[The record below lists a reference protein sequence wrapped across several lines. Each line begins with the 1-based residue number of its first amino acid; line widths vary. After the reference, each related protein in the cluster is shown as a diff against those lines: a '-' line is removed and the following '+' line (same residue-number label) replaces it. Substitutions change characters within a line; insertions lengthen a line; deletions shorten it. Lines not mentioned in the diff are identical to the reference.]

1 MNTAIKKRRAGLGIQ
16 GRLMASFALIL
27 VLAGISS
34 AVSWV
39 SFGSNRDLVADIT
52 TNSLPSIIRQME
64 LATNGV
70 GLAAQAPVLAASRDA
85 EELAATEARLD
96 QLVAN
101 ARARLQEIT
110 EANPDSIIID
120 LAARN
125 VGAGEGEREGANA
138 PAVADGTE
146 STGGSEAQSADA
158 QTTAPE
164 PELVDAIS
172 ILREHLDNIVTGRE
186 HLHELTT
193 RRLEIEKL
201 RGDLTLDMVFAYSDL
216 SEFLSPLVE
225 VVDID
230 VDRGI
235 SRVANG
241 NTDAAEKLGE
251 TIGFSQLIAEIRA
264 NVNLAF
270 GMLTAAIAVPEGE
283 AMDEVRSQW
292 SWAEL
297 RITDALEELPDNDD
311 GKRIRELANALLA
324 FGKGSNSVFDLRE
337 AEWDNQYETEQTLDA
352 TLATAEALSH
362 AIALMVDTK
371 RTEVD
376 ANASEALSKVEW
388 DQQVIAIIGISVLLI
403 SLLIM
408 LFYVRGNLIKRLL
421 RVIDGMR
428 KVANGD
434 LSTEVND
441 TGRDEIGRMAEIL
454 GQFRETSLAA
464 QQAEEK
470 VAREREQAEHER
482 RRAMLD
488 LADAFETSILQVAQ
502 DVAHEAENI
511 QTTSDQVRDRAQVAS
526 TNATG
531 VAGASEEISINMA
544 SVSDATQSLSDRVR
558 DTGHRAQKS
567 VGAATSAVE
576 AAQRT
581 NATMHELE
589 TGAQEIGEILNLIQ
603 DIAAQTNLLALNAT
617 IEAARA
623 GEAGKGFAVVAQEVK
638 NLANQTG
645 TATDRIA
652 QRINEIQ
659 STTGVAVKAI
669 AEIRDSI
676 TGIHETVGEMS
687 DAVSEQQE
695 FVAEIASNVEQSA
708 TAASEMNGTITQV
721 SAAADDNLAAVDG
734 LLDATGRLRNQSD
747 DLGNRVRDFLRTI
760 RSEQPQTTSRNQPEE
775 VASLR

>member
-39 SFGSNRDLVADIT
+39 SFGNSRDLVADIT
-52 TNSLPSIIRQME
+52 TDSLPSIIRQME
-64 LATNGV
+64 LAMNGV
-70 GLAAQAPVLAASRDA
+70 GLAAQAPVLAASRNA
-85 EELAATEARLD
+85 NELAETEARLD
-96 QLVAN
+96 QLIAD
-101 ARARLQEIT
+101 ARARLTEIAD
-110 EANPDSIIID
+110 ANPEPVMID
-120 LAARN
+120 LSANADLDAAED
-125 VGAGEGEREGANA
+125 GAQTSDMAEGEA
-138 PAVADGTE
+138 
-146 STGGSEAQSADA
+146 
-158 QTTAPE
+158 TAETPVTE
-164 PELVDAIS
+164 PELVDAVATLTAQLDDIVAR
-172 ILREHLDNIVTGRE
+172 REK
-186 HLHELTT
+186 LHQLTT
-193 RRLEIEKL
+193 QRLDIEKQ
-201 RGDLTLDMVFAYSDL
+201 RGDLTLDMVFAYGDL
-216 SEFLSPLVE
+216 SEFISPLIE

-241 NTDAAEKLGE
+241 NTDAATKLEE
-251 TIGFSQLIAEIRA
+251 TIGFSKLISEIRA

-283 AMDEVRSQW
+283 AMDEVRNQW

-297 RITDALEELPDNDD
+297 RISDALEDLPDNDD
-311 GKRIRELANALLA
+311 GNRIRELAKALLA
-324 FGKGSNSVFDLRE
+324 YGTGGDSVFDLRE
-337 AEWDNQYETEQTLDA
+337 TEWDNQYQTEQTLDA
-352 TLATAEALSH
+352 TLATAEALSKS
-362 AIALMVDTK
+362 ISLMVDAK
-371 RTEVD
+371 REAVD
-376 ANASEALSKVEW
+376 ANATDALSQVDR
-388 DQQVIAIIGISVLLI
+388 DQRLIAIIGAAVLII
-403 SLLIM
+403 SLAILI
-408 LFYVRGNLIKRLL
+408 FYVRGNLIKRLL
-421 RVIDGMR
+421 HVIDGMR

-434 LSTEVND
+434 LSTEVKD

-470 VAREREQAEHER
+470 VAREREHAEAKR
-482 RRAMLD
+482 RRDMLD
-488 LADAFETSILQVAQ
+488 LADAFEASIMQVAEG
-502 DVAHEAENI
+502 VAREAENI
-511 QTTSDQVRDRAQVAS
+511 QATSNQVRDRAQVAS
-526 TNATG
+526 SNATG

-544 SVSDATQSLSDRVR
+544 SVSDAAQSLSERVR

-589 TGAQEIGEILNLIQ
+589 NGAQEIGEILSLIQ

-645 TATDRIA
+645 SATDRIA
-652 QRINEIQ
+652 ERINEIQ
-659 STTGVAVKAI
+659 STTGIAVQAI
-669 AEIRDSI
+669 AGIRDSI

-708 TAASEMNGTITQV
+708 TAAGEMNGTIAQV
-721 SAAADDNLAAVDG
+721 STAADDNLQAVDG
-734 LLDATGRLRNQSD
+734 LREATDRLRSQSD
-747 DLGNRVRDFLRTI
+747 DLGNRVREFLSNI
-760 RSEQPQTTSRNQPEE
+760 RSEQTEETTS
-775 VASLR
+775 SLR

>member
-1 MNTAIKKRRAGLGIQ
+1 
-16 GRLMASFALIL
+16 MASFALIL

-39 SFGSNRDLVADIT
+39 SFGNSRDLVADIT
-52 TNSLPSIIRQME
+52 TDSLPSIIRQME
-64 LATNGV
+64 LAMNGV
-70 GLAAQAPVLAASRDA
+70 GLAAQAPVLAASRNAD
-85 EELAATEARLD
+85 ELAETEARLD
-96 QLVAN
+96 QLIADARTRLTEIADANPEPVMIDLSAN
-101 ARARLQEIT
+101 ADLDAAEDGAQASDMAEGDATT
-110 EANPDSIIID
+110 ET
-120 LAARN
+120 AA
-125 VGAGEGEREGANA
+125 
-138 PAVADGTE
+138 T
-146 STGGSEAQSADA
+146 
-158 QTTAPE
+158 E
-164 PELVDAIS
+164 PELVDAVATLTAQLDDIVAR
-172 ILREHLDNIVTGRE
+172 REK
-186 HLHELTT
+186 LHQLTT
-193 RRLEIEKL
+193 QRLDIEKQ
-201 RGDLTLDMVFAYSDL
+201 RGDLTLDMVFAYGDL
-216 SEFLSPLVE
+216 SEFISPLVE

-241 NTDAAEKLGE
+241 NTDAAAKLEE
-251 TIGFSQLIAEIRA
+251 TIGFSKLISEIRA

-283 AMDEVRSQW
+283 AMDEVRNQW

-297 RITDALEELPDNDD
+297 RITDALEDLPDNDD
-311 GKRIRELANALLA
+311 GNRIRELAKALLA
-324 FGKGSNSVFDLRE
+324 YGTGGDSVFDLRE
-337 AEWDNQYETEQTLDA
+337 TEWDNQYQTEQTLDA
-352 TLATAEALSH
+352 TLATAEALSKS
-362 AIALMVDTK
+362 ISLMVDAK
-371 RTEVD
+371 RDAVD
-376 ANASEALSKVEW
+376 ANATDALSQVDR
-388 DQQVIAIIGISVLLI
+388 DQRLIAIIGAAVLVI
-403 SLLIM
+403 SLAILI
-408 LFYVRGNLIKRLL
+408 FYVRGNLIKRLL
-421 RVIDGMR
+421 HVIDGMR

-434 LSTEVND
+434 LSTEVKD

-470 VAREREQAEHER
+470 VAREREHAEAKR
-482 RRAMLD
+482 RRDMLD
-488 LADAFETSILQVAQ
+488 LADAFEASIMQVAEG
-502 DVAHEAENI
+502 VAREAENI
-511 QTTSDQVRDRAQVAS
+511 QTTSNQVRDRAQVAS

-544 SVSDATQSLSDRVR
+544 SVSDAAQSLSERVR

-589 TGAQEIGEILNLIQ
+589 TGAQEIGEILSLIQ

-645 TATDRIA
+645 SATDRIA
-652 QRINEIQ
+652 ERINEIQ
-659 STTGVAVKAI
+659 STTGIAVQAI
-669 AEIRDSI
+669 AGIRDSI

-708 TAASEMNGTITQV
+708 TAAGEMNGTIAQV
-721 SAAADDNLAAVDG
+721 STAADDNLQAVDG
-734 LLDATGRLRNQSD
+734 LREATDRLRSQSD
-747 DLGNRVRDFLRTI
+747 DLGNRVREFLSNI
-760 RSEQPQTTSRNQPEE
+760 RSEQTEETTS
-775 VASLR
+775 SLR

>member
-39 SFGSNRDLVADIT
+39 SFGNSRDLVADIT
-52 TNSLPSIIRQME
+52 TDSLPSIIRQME
-64 LATNGV
+64 LAMNGV
-70 GLAAQAPVLAASRDA
+70 GLAAQAPVLAASRNA
-85 EELAATEARLD
+85 NELAETEARLD
-96 QLVAN
+96 QLIAD
-101 ARARLQEIT
+101 ARARLTEIAD
-110 EANPDSIIID
+110 ANPEPVMID
-120 LAARN
+120 LSATADLDAAED
-125 VGAGEGEREGANA
+125 GAQASDIVEG
-138 PAVADGTE
+138 
-146 STGGSEAQSADA
+146 DA
-158 QTTAPE
+158 TAETTASE
-164 PELVDAIS
+164 PELVDAVANLTAQLDDIVAR
-172 ILREHLDNIVTGRE
+172 REK
-186 HLHELTT
+186 LHQLTT
-193 RRLEIEKL
+193 QRLEIEKQ
-201 RGDLTLDMVFAYSDL
+201 RGDLTLDMVFAYGDL
-216 SEFLSPLVE
+216 SEFISPLVE

-241 NTDAAEKLGE
+241 NTDAAAKLEE
-251 TIGFSQLIAEIRA
+251 TIGFSKLISEIRA

-283 AMDEVRSQW
+283 AMDEVRNQW

-297 RITDALEELPDNDD
+297 RITDALEDLPDNDD
-311 GKRIRELANALLA
+311 GNRIRELAKALLA
-324 FGKGSNSVFDLRE
+324 YGTGGDSVFDLRE
-337 AEWDNQYETEQTLDA
+337 TEWDNQYQTEQTLDA
-352 TLATAEALSH
+352 TLATAEALSKS
-362 AIALMVDTK
+362 ISLMVDAK
-371 RTEVD
+371 REAVD
-376 ANASEALSKVEW
+376 ANATDALSQVDR
-388 DQQVIAIIGISVLLI
+388 DQRLIAIIGAAVLVI
-403 SLLIM
+403 SLAILI
-408 LFYVRGNLIKRLL
+408 FYVRGNLIKRLL

-434 LSTEVND
+434 LSTEVKD

-470 VAREREQAEHER
+470 VAREREHAEAKR
-482 RRAMLD
+482 RRDMLD
-488 LADAFETSILQVAQ
+488 LADAFEASIMQVAEG
-502 DVAHEAENI
+502 VAREAENI
-511 QTTSDQVRDRAQVAS
+511 QATSNQVRDRAQVAS
-526 TNATG
+526 SNATG

-544 SVSDATQSLSDRVR
+544 SVSDAAQSLSERVR

-589 TGAQEIGEILNLIQ
+589 TGAQEIGEILSLIQ

-645 TATDRIA
+645 SATDRIA
-652 QRINEIQ
+652 ERINEIQ
-659 STTGVAVKAI
+659 STTGIAVQAI
-669 AEIRDSI
+669 AGIRDSI

-708 TAASEMNGTITQV
+708 TAAGEMNGTIAQV
-721 SAAADDNLAAVDG
+721 STAADDNLQAVDG
-734 LLDATGRLRNQSD
+734 LREATDRLRSQSD
-747 DLGNRVRDFLRTI
+747 DLGNRVREFLSNI
-760 RSEQPQTTSRNQPEE
+760 RSEQTEETTS
-775 VASLR
+775 SLR

>member
-1 MNTAIKKRRAGLGIQ
+1 MNTSIKKRRAGLGIQ

-34 AVSWV
+34 AVSWI
-39 SFGSNRDLVADIT
+39 SFGNSRALVADIT

-70 GLAAQAPVLAASRDA
+70 GLAAQAPVLAASRNA

-96 QLVAN
+96 QLIAD
-101 ARARLQEIT
+101 ARTRLQEIT

-120 LAARN
+120 INAQNIEDGTASD
-125 VGAGEGEREGANA
+125 A
-138 PAVADGTE
+138 PAGGDAADVTE
-146 STGGSEAQSADA
+146 NTASSEASDNVAETA
-158 QTTAPE
+158 APE
-164 PELVDAIS
+164 PELVDAIV
-172 ILREHLDNIVTGRE
+172 ILTEHLDNIVTGRE
-186 HLHELTT
+186 NLHELTT
-193 RRLEIEKL
+193 QRLEIEKR
-201 RGDLTLDMVFAYSDL
+201 RGNLTLDMVFAYSDL
-216 SEFLSPLVE
+216 SEFLNPLVE

-230 VDRGI
+230 VARGV

-241 NTDAAEKLGE
+241 NSDAAAKLEE

-283 AMDEVRSQW
+283 AMDEVRNQW

-297 RITDALEELPDNDD
+297 RISDALEKLPDNDD
-311 GKRIRELANALLA
+311 GNRIRDLAEQLLA
-324 FGKGSNSVFDLRE
+324 YGSGRDSVFDLRE
-337 AEWDNQYETEQTLDA
+337 TEWDNQYQTEQTLED
-352 TLATAEALSH
+352 TLATAEALSN
-362 AIALMVDTK
+362 AISLMVDTK
-371 RTEVD
+371 RDEVD
-376 ANASEALSKVEW
+376 ATATDALSQVVQ
-388 DQQVIAIIGISVLLI
+388 DQRLIAIIGAAV
-403 SLLIM
+403 LIM
-408 LFYVRGNLIKRLL
+408 SLAILIFYVRGNLIKRLL

-428 KVANGD
+428 RVANGD
-434 LSTEVND
+434 LSTEVKD

-470 VAREREQAEHER
+470 VAREREQSEAKR
-482 RRAMLD
+482 RQDMLE
-488 LADAFETSILQVAQ
+488 LADAFEASIMQVAQ
-502 DVAHEAENI
+502 GVAHEAENI
-511 QTTSDQVRDRAQVAS
+511 HATSNLVRDRAEVAS

-558 DTGHRAQKS
+558 DTGNRAQKS
-567 VGAATSAVE
+567 VGAATNAVE

-645 TATDRIA
+645 SATDRIA
-652 QRINEIQ
+652 ERINEIQ
-659 STTGVAVKAI
+659 STTGVAVQAI
-669 AEIRDSI
+669 ADIRDSI

-708 TAASEMNGTITQV
+708 TAAGEMNETISQV
-721 SAAADDNLAAVDG
+721 STAADDNLQAVDG
-734 LLDATGRLRNQSD
+734 LREATDRLRSQSD
-747 DLGNRVRDFLRTI
+747 DLGNRVRDFLRSI
-760 RSEQPQTTSRNQPEE
+760 RSEQPTRQMTEPAQQSTAP
-775 VASLR
+775 

>member
-1 MNTAIKKRRAGLGIQ
+1 MNTSIKKRGAGLGIQ
-16 GRLMASFALIL
+16 GRLMAAFALIL

-34 AVSWV
+34 AVSWI
-39 SFGSNRDLVADIT
+39 SFGNSRALVADIT

-70 GLAAQAPVLAASRDA
+70 GLAAQAPVLAASRNA

-96 QLVAN
+96 QLIAD
-101 ARARLQEIT
+101 ARTRLQEIT

-120 LAARN
+120 INAQDIEDGT
-125 VGAGEGEREGANA
+125 VSDA
-138 PAVADGTE
+138 PAGAEDVTEKTASSEVSDNVAET
-146 STGGSEAQSADA
+146 A
-158 QTTAPE
+158 APE
-164 PELVDAIS
+164 PELVDAIV
-172 ILREHLDNIVTGRE
+172 ILTEHLDNIVTGRE
-186 HLHELTT
+186 NLHELTT
-193 RRLEIEKL
+193 QRLEIEKR
-201 RGDLTLDMVFAYSDL
+201 RGNLTLDMVFAYSDL
-216 SEFLSPLVE
+216 SEFLNPLVE

-230 VDRGI
+230 VARGV

-241 NTDAAEKLGE
+241 NSDAAAKLEE

-283 AMDEVRSQW
+283 AMDEVRNQW

-297 RITDALEELPDNDD
+297 RISDALEKLPDNDD
-311 GKRIRELANALLA
+311 GNRIRDLAEQLLA
-324 FGKGSNSVFDLRE
+324 YGSGRDSVFDLRE
-337 AEWDNQYETEQTLDA
+337 TEWDNQYQTEQTLED
-352 TLATAEALSH
+352 TLATAEALSN
-362 AIALMVDTK
+362 AISLMVDTK
-371 RTEVD
+371 RDEVD
-376 ANASEALSKVEW
+376 ATAADALSQVVQ
-388 DQQVIAIIGISVLLI
+388 DQRLIAIIGAAV
-403 SLLIM
+403 LIM
-408 LFYVRGNLIKRLL
+408 SLAILIFYVRGNLIKRLL

-428 KVANGD
+428 RVANGD
-434 LSTEVND
+434 LSTEVKD

-454 GQFRETSLAA
+454 GQFRATSLAA

-470 VAREREQAEHER
+470 VAREREQSEAKR
-482 RRAMLD
+482 RQDMLE
-488 LADAFETSILQVAQ
+488 LADAFEASIMQVAQ
-502 DVAHEAENI
+502 GVAHEAENI
-511 QTTSDQVRDRAQVAS
+511 HATSNLVRDRAEVAS

-558 DTGHRAQKS
+558 DTGNRAQKS
-567 VGAATSAVE
+567 VGAATNAVE

-645 TATDRIA
+645 SATDRIA
-652 QRINEIQ
+652 ERINEIQ
-659 STTGVAVKAI
+659 STTGVAVQAI
-669 AEIRDSI
+669 ADIRDSI

-708 TAASEMNGTITQV
+708 TAAGEMNETISQV
-721 SAAADDNLAAVDG
+721 STAADDNLQAVDG
-734 LLDATGRLRNQSD
+734 LREATDRLRSQSD
-747 DLGNRVRDFLRTI
+747 DLGNRVRDFLRSI
-760 RSEQPQTTSRNQPEE
+760 RSEQPTRQMTEPAQQST
-775 VASLR
+775 AS

>member
-39 SFGSNRDLVADIT
+39 SFGNSRDLVADIT
-52 TNSLPSIIRQME
+52 TDSLPSIIRQME
-64 LATNGV
+64 LAMNGV
-70 GLAAQAPVLAASRDA
+70 GLAAQAPVLAASRNA
-85 EELAATEARLD
+85 NELAETEARLD
-96 QLVAN
+96 QLIAD
-101 ARARLQEIT
+101 ARARLTEIAD
-110 EANPDSIIID
+110 ANPEPVMID
-120 LAARN
+120 LAAN
-125 VGAGEGEREGANA
+125 ADPDAAEDGPQASDVAEG
-138 PAVADGTE
+138 
-146 STGGSEAQSADA
+146 DA
-158 QTTAPE
+158 AAETTTSE
-164 PELVDAIS
+164 PELVDAVATLTAQLDDIVAR
-172 ILREHLDNIVTGRE
+172 REK
-186 HLHELTT
+186 LHQLTT
-193 RRLEIEKL
+193 QRLEIEKQ
-201 RGDLTLDMVFAYSDL
+201 RGDLTLDMVFAYGDL
-216 SEFLSPLVE
+216 SEFISPLVE

-241 NTDAAEKLGE
+241 NTDAATKLEE
-251 TIGFSQLIAEIRA
+251 TIGFSKLISEIRA

-283 AMDEVRSQW
+283 AMDEVRNQW

-297 RITDALEELPDNDD
+297 RITDALEDLPDNDD
-311 GKRIRELANALLA
+311 GNRIRELAKALLTY
-324 FGKGSNSVFDLRE
+324 GTGGDSVFDLRE
-337 AEWDNQYETEQTLDA
+337 TEWDNQYQTEQTLDA
-352 TLATAEALSH
+352 TLATAEALSKS
-362 AIALMVDTK
+362 ISLMVDAK
-371 RTEVD
+371 RDAVD
-376 ANASEALSKVEW
+376 ANATDALSQVDR
-388 DQQVIAIIGISVLLI
+388 DQRLIAIIGAAVLVI
-403 SLLIM
+403 SLAILI
-408 LFYVRGNLIKRLL
+408 FYVRGNLIKRLL

-434 LSTEVND
+434 LSTEVKD

-470 VAREREQAEHER
+470 VAREREHAEAKR
-482 RRAMLD
+482 RRDMLD
-488 LADAFETSILQVAQ
+488 LADAFEASIMQVAEG
-502 DVAHEAENI
+502 VAREAENI
-511 QTTSDQVRDRAQVAS
+511 QATSNQVRDRAQVAS
-526 TNATG
+526 SNATG

-544 SVSDATQSLSDRVR
+544 SVSDAAQSLSERVR
-558 DTGHRAQKS
+558 DTGNRAQKS

-589 TGAQEIGEILNLIQ
+589 TGAQEIGEILSLIQ

-645 TATDRIA
+645 SATDRIA
-652 QRINEIQ
+652 ERINEIQ
-659 STTGVAVKAI
+659 STTGIAVQAI
-669 AEIRDSI
+669 AGIRDSI

-708 TAASEMNGTITQV
+708 TAAGEMNGTIAQV
-721 SAAADDNLAAVDG
+721 STAADDNLQAVDG
-734 LLDATGRLRNQSD
+734 LREATDRLRSQSD
-747 DLGNRVRDFLRTI
+747 DLGNRVREFLSNI
-760 RSEQPQTTSRNQPEE
+760 RSEQTEETTS
-775 VASLR
+775 SLR

>member
-39 SFGSNRDLVADIT
+39 SFGNSRDLVADIT
-52 TNSLPSIIRQME
+52 TDSLPSIIRQME
-64 LATNGV
+64 LAMNGV
-70 GLAAQAPVLAASRDA
+70 GLAAQAPVLAASRDT

-96 QLVAN
+96 QLIAD
-101 ARARLQEIT
+101 ARARLQQIT
-110 EANPDSIIID
+110 DANPDSIIID

-125 VGAGEGEREGANA
+125 NGEGNA
-138 PAVADGTE
+138 VGTVDASEISDTTDATSDVTVTTDVETDSDAAEIAVAE
-146 STGGSEAQSADA
+146 S
-158 QTTAPE
+158 
-164 PELVDAIS
+164 ELVDAIV
-172 ILREHLDNIVTGRE
+172 ILTEHLDNIVTGRE
-186 HLHELTT
+186 NLHDLTT
-193 RRLEIEKL
+193 QRLEIEKR
-201 RGDLTLDMVFAYSDL
+201 RGDLTLDMVFAYADL
-216 SEFLSPLVE
+216 SEFLNPLVE
-225 VVDID
+225 IVDLD
-230 VDRGI
+230 VSRGV
-235 SRVANG
+235 SRVGNG
-241 NTDAAEKLGE
+241 NSDAAAKLEE
-251 TIGFSQLIAEIRA
+251 TIAFSQLIAEIRA

-283 AMDEVRSQW
+283 AMDEVRNQW

-311 GKRIRELANALLA
+311 GNRIRDLAKALLS
-324 FGKGSNSVFDLRE
+324 FGTGRNSVFDLRE
-337 AEWDNQYETEQTLDA
+337 TEWDNQYETEQTLDA
-352 TLATAEALSH
+352 TLTTAEALSKS
-362 AIALMVDTK
+362 ITLMVEQK
-371 RTEVD
+371 RDEVD
-376 ANASEALSKVEW
+376 ANASGALNQVVK
-388 DQQVIAIIGISVLLI
+388 DQRLIAIIGIAVLVI

-428 KVANGD
+428 QVANGD
-434 LSTEVND
+434 LSTEVKDN
-441 TGRDEIGRMAEIL
+441 GRDEIGRMAEIL

-464 QQAEEK
+464 NQAEEK
-470 VAREREQAEHER
+470 VAREREHAETER

-488 LADAFETSILQVAQ
+488 LADAFEASIMQVAEG
-502 DVAHEAENI
+502 VAREAENI
-511 QTTSDQVRDRAQVAS
+511 QTTSNQVRDRAQVAS

-544 SVSDATQSLSDRVR
+544 SVSDATQSLSERVR
-558 DTGHRAQKS
+558 DTGLRAQKS
-567 VGAATSAVE
+567 VGAATSAVD

-589 TGAQEIGEILNLIQ
+589 NGAQEIGEILSLIQ

-645 TATDRIA
+645 TATDRISE
-652 QRINEIQ
+652 RINEIQ
-659 STTGVAVKAI
+659 STTGVAVQAI

-676 TGIHETVGEMS
+676 NGIHETVGEMS
-687 DAVSEQQE
+687 DAVTEQQE

-708 TAASEMNGTITQV
+708 TAASEMNGTIAQV
-721 SAAADDNLAAVDG
+721 STAADDNLDAVDG
-734 LLDATGRLRNQSD
+734 LRDATGRLRHQSD
-747 DLGNRVRDFLRTI
+747 DLGNRVRDFLNTI
-760 RSEQPQTTSRNQPEE
+760 RSEQPESQKS
-775 VASLR
+775 SLQ

>member
-39 SFGSNRDLVADIT
+39 SFGNSRDLVADIT
-52 TNSLPSIIRQME
+52 TDSLPSIIRQME
-64 LATNGV
+64 LAMNGV
-70 GLAAQAPVLAASRDA
+70 GLAAQAPVLAASRNAD
-85 EELAATEARLD
+85 ELALTENRLD
-96 QLVAN
+96 QLISD
-101 ARARLQEIT
+101 ARTRLAEIAA
-110 EANPDSIIID
+110 ANPEPVMID
-120 LAARN
+120 ISVSSPVTEPPAAETGN
-125 VGAGEGEREGANA
+125 SQSSDAS
-138 PAVADGTE
+138 GTSE
-146 STGGSEAQSADA
+146 MPPSTS
-158 QTTAPE
+158 E
-164 PELVDAIS
+164 PELVDAVAT
-172 ILREHLDNIVTGRE
+172 LTAQLDEIVAHRDT
-186 HLHELTT
+186 LHELTT
-193 RRLEIEKL
+193 RRLDIEKK
-201 RGDLTLDMVFAYSDL
+201 RGDLTLDMVFAYRDL
-216 SEFLSPLVE
+216 SEFLSPLIE

-230 VDRGI
+230 VARGI
-235 SRVANG
+235 SRVSSG
-241 NTDAAEKLGE
+241 NTDAATKLEE
-251 TIGFSQLIAEIRA
+251 TIAFSQLIAEIRA

-270 GMLTAAIAVPEGE
+270 GMLTAGIAVPEGE
-283 AMDEVRSQW
+283 AMDEVRNQW
-292 SWAEL
+292 NWAEL

-311 GKRIRELANALLA
+311 GNKIRDLAKALMA
-324 FGKGSNSVFDLRE
+324 FGKGRTSVFDLRE
-337 AEWDNQYETEQTLDA
+337 TEWENQYQTEKNLNA
-352 TLATAEALSH
+352 TIATAEALSKS
-362 AIALMVDTK
+362 ISVMVDSK
-371 RTEVD
+371 RADVD
-376 ANASEALSKVEW
+376 SNASDAVSQVVQ
-388 DQQVIAIIGISVLLI
+388 DQRLIAFIGAAVLVI
-403 SLLIM
+403 SLAILI
-408 LFYVRGNLIKRLL
+408 FYVRGNLIKRLL

-428 KVANGD
+428 QVANGD
-434 LSTEVND
+434 LSTEVKD

-470 VAREREQAEHER
+470 VAREREHAEAKR
-482 RRAMLD
+482 RQDMLE
-488 LADAFETSILQVAQ
+488 LADAFEASIMQVAEG
-502 DVAHEAENI
+502 VAREAENI
-511 QTTSDQVRDRAQVAS
+511 QATSNQVRDHAQIAS

-589 TGAQEIGEILNLIQ
+589 TGAQEIGEILSLIQ

-645 TATDRIA
+645 SATDRIA
-652 QRINEIQ
+652 ERITEIQ
-659 STTGVAVKAI
+659 STTGIAVQAI
-669 AEIRDSI
+669 AGIRDSI

-687 DAVSEQQE
+687 DAVNEQQE

-708 TAASEMNGTITQV
+708 TAASEMNGTIAQV
-721 SAAADDNLAAVDG
+721 STAADDNLQAVDG
-734 LLDATGRLRNQSD
+734 LRQATDRLRSQSD
-747 DLGNRVRDFLRTI
+747 DLGSRVRDFLTSI
-760 RSEQPQTTSRNQPEE
+760 RSEQPANQTTGSTREPY
-775 VASLR
+775 SLP